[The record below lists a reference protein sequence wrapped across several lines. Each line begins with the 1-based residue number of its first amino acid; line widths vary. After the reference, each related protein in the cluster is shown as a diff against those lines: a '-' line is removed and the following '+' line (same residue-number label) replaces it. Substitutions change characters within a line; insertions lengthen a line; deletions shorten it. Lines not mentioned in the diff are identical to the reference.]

1 MTDIELIPPWVKH
14 LVAALLMIS
23 VVAAIYFYGER
34 QFTLGEHTERALCLE
49 RDNTQLTAANQ
60 KIKSLE
66 ESYRQQEQD
75 NAHALSAISQTYQK
89 DLSHVKA
96 EKDRVIAGLRD
107 GSVRLSVPVTPGSTA
122 DGSPP
127 AAVSTS
133 ASGCDANARAEL
145 SGQVAE
151 FLVSFAA
158 DADEVTRQLGRCQDI
173 VRADRNQG
181 VNHE

>member
-1 MTDIELIPPWVKH
+1 MNDFIIPPWVKH
-14 LVAALLMIS
+14 LVAALMIIG
-23 VVAAIYFYGER
+23 VFAAIYFYGVR
-34 QFTLGEHTERALCLE
+34 QFTLGKEAERAVCLE
-49 RDNTQLTAANQ
+49 RDNTQLTTANL

-66 ESYRQQEQD
+66 ESYRKQEQD
-75 NAHALSAISQTYQK
+75 TARELAAISQTYQK
-89 DLSHVKA
+89 DLKQNES
-96 EKDRVIAGLRD
+96 EKNRVIAGLRD
-107 GSVRLSVPVTPGSTA
+107 GTVRLSIPVTSGSTA

-127 AAVSTS
+127 AATSPS

-151 FLVSFAA
+151 FLVSLTSE
-158 DADEVTRQLGRCQDI
+158 ADEVTRQLGRCQDI